1 MFQKINICLQKFCLI
16 SMLFVLGKR
25 ASVNIVTS
33 TDLTYL
39 WNKFG
44 QVSLIDRWTRKKS
57 KLLTQGLVFKELFVR

>member
-39 WNKFG
+39 WNNLAPSLVKFH
-44 QVSLIDRWTRKKS
+44 
-57 KLLTQGLVFKELFVR
+57 